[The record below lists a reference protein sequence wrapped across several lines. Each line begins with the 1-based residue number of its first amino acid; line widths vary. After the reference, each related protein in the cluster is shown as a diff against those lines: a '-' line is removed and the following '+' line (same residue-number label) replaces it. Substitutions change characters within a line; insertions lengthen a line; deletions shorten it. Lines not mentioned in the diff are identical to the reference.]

1 MIYEWT
7 NWNMQSYK
15 LHVQV
20 HLLPREYGH
29 SHLPL
34 VATLF
39 ARIAFIYTHD
49 WMSLHM
55 IRFWP

>member
-1 MIYEWT
+1 MNER
-7 NWNMQSYK
+7 NMQSYK
-15 LHVQV
+15 LHVHV
-20 HLLPREYGH
+20 HFLPREYGH

-49 WMSLHM
+49 
-55 IRFWP
+55 